1 MQSLP
6 PRRLGTA
13 LFPEANCSLK
23 YTYRLI
29 CIYYEEL
36 LSVCCGANEIQCRKN
51 VGNMKDETIDI
62 KREERTDARA

>member
-6 PRRLGTA
+6 PRRLETA

-23 YTYRLI
+23 YRYRLI

-36 LSVCCGANEIQCRKN
+36 LSVCCGASKIHCRKN
-51 VGNMKDETIDI
+51 VENMKDEMADI
-62 KREERTDARA
+62 KREEGEART